1 MIKKMLEEM
10 NFKYTIIDAE
20 ENPELAK
27 KYDIMQAPTLVA
39 VNGENAEVVSNASNI
54 IAFVNQHLA
63 A

>member
-1 MIKKMLEEM
+1 M
-10 NFKYTIIDAE
+10 AE
-20 ENPELAK
+20 NSSF
-27 KYDIMQAPTLVA
+27 MQAPTLVA